1 MKQVG
6 AFEAKTHFSS
16 LLDEVEKGEQVTI
29 TKHGRPVAKI
39 IPFNGSSKEKTA
51 QAISR
56 IRALSL
62 EHSLGD
68 LDWKTLRDE
77 GRR

>member
-1 MKQVG
+1 MKQIG

-16 LLDEVEKGEQVTI
+16 LLDEVEQGEQITI
-29 TKHGRPVAKI
+29 TKHGRPVARI
-39 IPFNGSSKEKTA
+39 IPFSASSKEKTA
-51 QAISR
+51 QIIGR
-56 IRALSL
+56 IRELSQ
-62 EHSLGD
+62 EQTLGD